1 MGMTKTSAHRRP
13 FTPLPTLGRDAAK
26 VSNEPRLTDA
36 AGRAN
41 VGFRPARRTMME
53 LVSFHQVTP
62 GIADDHP
69 RRMQEK
75 PRDRE
80 RDDQVGPC
88 TAKPRDQP
96 GGDDHGEVADGVVAR
111 KQPDGP
117 HVGIALAVLQPP
129 NAVNPS
135 LRNAQNTSTIRCL
148 LFIEF

>member
-1 MGMTKTSAHRRP
+1 MLKAA
-13 FTPLPTLGRDAAK
+13 LGRRCQTGLARQGEGSAAPQQ
-26 VSNEPRLTDA
+26 VRLEPRLTDA

-111 KQPDGP
+111 EQPDGS
-117 HVGIALAVLQPP
+117 HIGITLAVL
-129 NAVNPS
+129 
-135 LRNAQNTSTIRCL
+135 
-148 LFIEF
+148 

>member
-1 MGMTKTSAHRRP
+1 MLKAA
-13 FTPLPTLGRDAAK
+13 LGRRCQTGLARQGEGSAAPQQ
-26 VSNEPRLTDA
+26 VRLEPRLTDA

-80 RDDQVGPC
+80 RDDQV
-88 TAKPRDQP
+88 
-96 GGDDHGEVADGVVAR
+96 
-111 KQPDGP
+111 
-117 HVGIALAVLQPP
+117 
-129 NAVNPS
+129 
-135 LRNAQNTSTIRCL
+135 
-148 LFIEF
+148 